1 MAFFQSQIKE
11 ATTDAEKEYTR
22 MWLGYFETTVDT
34 FPDLVF
40 IEMHP
45 YLADGD
51 PTGLRK
57 TLDELMDWPVDIVV
71 PGHD

>member
-1 MAFFQSQIKE
+1 
-11 ATTDAEKEYTR
+11 
-22 MWLGYFETTVDT
+22 MWLGYFEAMVDT